1 MELQQRYYVNVNA
14 LLSLSLDKTCYS
26 IYGSTDTEK
35 SKIHLKINDV
45 EIKQVDSSKYLGILI
60 DSKLTWQN
68 RTDYVYNK
76 IIKFTSHLY
85 SPSVLWVGGRKGNR
99 SVKN

>member
-1 MELQQRYYVNVNA
+1 MTLDHIMELQQRYYVNVNA
-14 LLSLSLDKTCYS
+14 LLSLSLDKTCYGT
-26 IYGSTDTEK
+26 YESTDTEK

-68 RTDYVYNK
+68 HIDYAYNK
-76 IIKFTSHLY
+76 IIKFTSIFY
-85 SPSVLWVGGRKGNR
+85 K
-99 SVKN
+99 